1 VARGDD
7 IEEGL
12 ITFAVRLS
20 RVGDALSGKPADR
33 HIRGQL
39 LRCGPSVLSY
49 YQHQHSNC
57 PPGDTQLTIQ
67 QFNKSTINYCFSAS
81 TAKKHA
87 HCQWSIA
94 RSLVI
99 GRWSLVVRRSSFV
112 VRRWSFVVRRW
123 SMLF

>member
-7 IEEGL
+7 IEERL
-12 ITFAVRLS
+12 IALAVRLS

-49 YQHQHSNC
+49 YQRQYSNG

-67 QFNKSTINYCFSAS
+67 PFNHSTINYFFSAS
-81 TAKKHA
+81 TKMKHA
-87 HCQWSIA
+87 LWQSVLHW
-94 RSLVI
+94 
-99 GRWSLVVRRSSFV
+99 
-112 VRRWSFVVRRW
+112 
-123 SMLF
+123 